1 MSIAHHIGHGGE
13 NPLTNK
19 NRNNFNQT
27 PNQNQSNQQNMQE
40 EFGAETDVNQVKQQ
54 NMKAEQNKRN
64 ASGARA
70 NSYENQSK

>member
-1 MSIAHHIGHGGE
+1 MHHSGYGGE
-13 NPLTNK
+13 NPLTK
-19 NRNNFNQT
+19 PNRNNK
-27 PNQNQSNQQNMQE
+27 NQNQNQAQFNQQSMQE

-70 NSYENQSK
+70 NSYEDQSK